1 MRSVF
6 KPGQVAFCLM
16 FALPLFAQRS
26 AITKDPTLN
35 RGEGLETT
43 RDDLEKMRN
52 KSQDKNARVAD
63 LYMFAAAYSLIDSVL
78 YVSDIQLVK
87 NLTVYNKWFLRN
99 RSDFEKQF
107 QNYVAGQLEES
118 FIPVIYFSDKEK
130 KVISQRETLIK
141 RNRRKNKLDLIT
153 VSDFQ
158 FSTLTAE

>member
-1 MRSVF
+1 
-6 KPGQVAFCLM
+6 M

-78 YVSDIQLVK
+78 YVSALQLVK
-87 NLTVYNKWFLRN
+87 NLTVYNKWVLRN
-99 RSDFEKQF
+99 RSAFEKQF
-107 QNYVAGQLEES
+107 QH
-118 FIPVIYFSDKEK
+118 
-130 KVISQRETLIK
+130 
-141 RNRRKNKLDLIT
+141 
-153 VSDFQ
+153 
-158 FSTLTAE
+158 

>member
-6 KPGQVAFCLM
+6 KPVLVALCLM
-16 FALPLFAQRS
+16 LALPLFAQRS

-52 KSQDKNARVAD
+52 KSQDKNARVTD

-78 YVSDIQLVK
+78 YVSDVQLVK
-87 NLTVYNKWFLRN
+87 NLTVYNRWFLRN

-141 RNRRKNKLDLIT
+141 RNRRKNKFDFIE